1 MVGPREVNM
10 GKRVMDR
17 VMGHSDKKKRNIF
30 SLLHHLLPPSHRST
44 ASSSSST
51 ISIFHHPHR
60 STASSSSSTKN
71 IFSLLHHHLHLHQ
84 PLSASRILFRLCC
97 LRRLFSLFP
106 ERKNDESKQVQRSK
120 VLAFAA
126 RYALFCNIIKML
138 FGADDAEYD
147 KIVLDSVPS
156 GCSGVLV
163 SASVDSWDLGRP
175 AEARFELLNQVLAP
189 SAGEEFLID
198 GPIFVKVKHANEF
211 PGRLRSSA
219 RSVIDVWID
228 EEVDRFYKANRKYG
242 KDWKKV
248 AAMVRTRHPEMVE
261 ALYTMNRAYLS
272 LPEGT
277 TSVVGFI
284 AMVSDHYKQCFHK
297 GLDVW
302 SVGNRSSARPDWQG
316 RGNLDYILASEA
328 ATKLQHQ
335 KQQHALAA
343 TKKQVIL

>member
-175 AEARFELLNQVLAP
+175 AEARFELLNQVL
-189 SAGEEFLID
+189 STFC
-198 GPIFVKVKHANEF
+198 
-211 PGRLRSSA
+211 RSSA

-277 TSVVGFI
+277 ASVVGFI

>member
-1 MVGPREVNM
+1 MVGPRE
-10 GKRVMDR
+10 
-17 VMGHSDKKKRNIF
+17 NIF

-175 AEARFELLNQVLAP
+175 AEARFELLNQVL
-189 SAGEEFLID
+189 STFCSFNRWTYFCKGETCKRISGSTE
-198 GPIFVKVKHANEF
+198 VK
-211 PGRLRSSA
+211 
-219 RSVIDVWID
+219 
-228 EEVDRFYKANRKYG
+228 
-242 KDWKKV
+242 
-248 AAMVRTRHPEMVE
+248 RT
-261 ALYTMNRAYLS
+261 
-272 LPEGT
+272 
-277 TSVVGFI
+277 
-284 AMVSDHYKQCFHK
+284 VSFHK

>member
-1 MVGPREVNM
+1 MVGPRETNP
-10 GKRVMDR
+10 KYIFSRFHHLLHR
-17 VMGHSDKKKRNIF
+17 LYLLLHYRSTASSSSSTKNIF

-71 IFSLLHHHLHLHQ
+71 IFSLLYHHLHLHQ

-106 ERKNDESKQVQRSK
+106 ETKNDESKQVQRSK

-163 SASVDSWDLGRP
+163 SASVGDDMG
-175 AEARFELLNQVLAP
+175 
-189 SAGEEFLID
+189 
-198 GPIFVKVKHANEF
+198 
-211 PGRLRSSA
+211 
-219 RSVIDVWID
+219 
-228 EEVDRFYKANRKYG
+228 
-242 KDWKKV
+242 
-248 AAMVRTRHPEMVE
+248 
-261 ALYTMNRAYLS
+261 LS
-272 LPEGT
+272 
-277 TSVVGFI
+277 FF
-284 AMVSDHYKQCFHK
+284 D
-297 GLDVW
+297 
-302 SVGNRSSARPDWQG
+302 
-316 RGNLDYILASEA
+316 
-328 ATKLQHQ
+328 
-335 KQQHALAA
+335 
-343 TKKQVIL
+343 